1 MPKQKTSP
9 RPAGRKAANDQLALP
24 VDTAAPAAKADNKP
38 QPAAKPDKAQPPAK
52 AEKAPAVDKVH
63 RAEVPEVMKDS
74 IREYAAYVILQR
86 ALVSTD
92 GLKPVARRILFGMY
106 KMGLGQPSAKT
117 RKSATIVG
125 EVMGKYHPHGDASIY
140 DAMARMAQDFSMPV
154 PLVFGQGNFGS
165 IDGDS
170 PAAMRYTE
178 AKLARSAADFML
190 RDVEEDTV
198 PWGPNY
204 DNTHQEPLALPVRF
218 PVALVEGTTGIAE
231 GFSSTV
237 TPHNL
242 VEVCQAVIYLCQKWA
257 KRDKVTLNELMQ
269 FIKGPDFPT
278 GGWAYRYRRIGDGDP
293 VDVFKLMYETG
304 QAKAE
309 GFSGFMLQAVAEL
322 QEGNGGRKVI
332 LIKEIP
338 YGITKTTLIEQLNGK
353 NARSV
358 LVDEYGL
365 ADVNDE
371 SDAENGLCIRLET
384 RRGADA
390 QALLNAVLDR
400 TDLRRSMQ
408 YNATLLVDSVDEEGT
423 ISRMPERV
431 GLKHILLAFVEF
443 RLGVIT
449 RRSNFRLEKAKA
461 RLHLVEGLLLAL
473 DQIDRT
479 IQLIRAAKDR
489 PAAKASLIKNLKVS
503 EIQAQAI
510 LEIQLQR
517 LVGLDRAALAAEKKE
532 LAEQIKGL
540 QRILK
545 DEAVRLDVV
554 IEETKEVAQVL
565 GQPRRTRIV
574 EDQLG
579 HTTVS
584 VGTHQVEGEQVLVIR
599 TDGVDRVT
607 AADYRDR
614 TQAGA
619 LSGKAMPRQLAR
631 LTAGPDAPV
640 VLISRSGRLWRGK
653 VGAFAEESDLSGL
666 KLDPKDFLV
675 YGGAPDAEHPLLM
688 LTRTGE
694 VKRLKPDELD
704 KRAEGT
710 WGSCFSLAEG
720 DEIVFAAASGE
731 QDELFV
737 LSAGLAGDARLLR
750 FNVADVNPKGL
761 GAGGMAGM
769 KLDEGDALAAGAV
782 IPTVQTA
789 KAEVVIATAQ
799 GLVKRCAAS
808 EFPVAGRATKGL
820 LVGKVTEKTGP
831 AVGLAVVASKD
842 ALIDL
847 HTPRGKRLRVTAADI
862 RGAAREKNGSR
873 LEALTDETLASVTL
887 VLPLSGPEAKS

>member
-1 MPKQKTSP
+1 MPTQKTSP
-9 RPAGRKAANDQLALP
+9 RAAARKTAGDQLTLP
-24 VDTAAPAAKADNKP
+24 VAATPPAAAKADQAPPAAKAP
-38 QPAAKPDKAQPPAK
+38 
-52 AEKAPAVDKVH
+52 KAPPLDKVH

-92 GLKPVARRILFGMY
+92 GLKPVARRILYGMY

-117 RKSATIVG
+117 RKSAAIVG

-140 DAMARMAQDFSMPV
+140 DAMARMAQDFSLPV

-165 IDGDS
+165 LDGDS

-178 AKLARSAADFML
+178 AKLARAAADYLL

-198 PWGPNY
+198 AWGPNY

-242 VEVCQAVIYLCQKWA
+242 GEVCQAVIYLCQKWA
-257 KRDKVTLNELMQ
+257 RRDKVSLNELMQ

-278 GGWAYRYRRIGDGDP
+278 GGWAYRYRRVGDGDP

-338 YGITKTTLIEQLNGK
+338 YGITKTTLIEQLNSK
-353 NARSV
+353 SARSI

-408 YNATLLVDSVDEEGT
+408 YNATLLVDSLDEAGT
-423 ISRMPERV
+423 ANRMPERV
-431 GLKHILLAFVEF
+431 SLKHSLLAFVEF
-443 RLGVIT
+443 RLQVIT
-449 RRSNFRLEKAKA
+449 RRSAYRLKKAQD

-532 LAEQIKGL
+532 LAGQIKDL
-540 QRILK
+540 QRLLK
-545 DEAVRLDVV
+545 DEAARLDVI
-554 IEETKEVAQVL
+554 IEETKEVSQAL

-574 EDQLG
+574 EDLLG
-579 HTTVS
+579 HATVS

-599 TDGVDRVT
+599 PDGVDRT
-607 AADYRDR
+607 AAADYRDSGKP
-614 TQAGA
+614 GA
-619 LSGKAMPRQLAR
+619 LSGKALPRQLAR
-631 LTAGPDAPV
+631 LVAGPEAPV
-640 VLISRSGRLWRGK
+640 ILVARSGRLWRGK
-653 VGAFAEESDLSGL
+653 VGAFAEESDLGAL
-666 KLDPKDFLV
+666 KLDARDFLV
-675 YGGAPDAEHPLLM
+675 YGGVPDADHPLLM
-688 LTRTGE
+688 LTRMGE

-710 WGSCFSLAEG
+710 WGACFGLAEG
-720 DEIVFAAASGE
+720 DEIIFAAPAGD

-750 FNVADVNPKGL
+750 FNAQDVNPKGL
-761 GAGGMAGM
+761 AAGGMAGM
-769 KLDEGDALAAGAV
+769 RLDEGDALAGAAV
-782 IPTVQTA
+782 LPTAQAA
-789 KAEVVIATAQ
+789 KAEVIIATAQ
-799 GLVKRCAAS
+799 GLLKRCAAD

-820 LVGKVTEKTGP
+820 LVAKVTEKTGP
-831 AVGLAVVASKD
+831 AVGLAVVAAKG
-842 ALIDL
+842 AQLDL
-847 HTPRGKRLRVTAADI
+847 HTPKGRRLRVAAADI
-862 RGAAREKNGSR
+862 RAAGRERNGAR
-873 LEALTDETLASVTL
+873 LEALGEELVASVTA
-887 VLPLSGPEAKS
+887 VPLQPGAES